1 MTEGVHV
8 YGIRHHGPGSA
19 RALRG
24 ALDAL
29 LPDVVLVEGPPDADS
44 LIGFVGHE
52 QLRPPVALLV
62 YPPDDPGRGVFY
74 PFAVFSPEW
83 QALSWAA
90 ARHVPARFMDLP
102 QALQLASGGD
112 EKETRSADPLEAL
125 ARAAGYDDPEQWWEN
140 VIEQRLEPTGL
151 FAGLLEA
158 MAALRA
164 GAPDPGLRERQR
176 EAHMRRTIRAALKEG
191 FQRVAVICGA
201 WHAPALDDLGPA
213 KADDALLKGLPK
225 RKVEATWI
233 PWTHSRLSF
242 RSGYGAG
249 VGSPGWYAHLW
260 SAPDRAPIRWVTQA
274 AQLLRSE
281 DLDAPP
287 ASVIETVRLAE
298 ALAALRDRPMAGL
311 SELRDA
317 TLSILCG
324 GEAAALQLVHDRL
337 EIGESL
343 GEVPADAPAVPLQ
356 RDLEARQRSLRLRP
370 TSAIRELDLDLR
382 KDGDRERSRLLHRL
396 RILGIDWGQ
405 PLEAFGKVGTFHE
418 LWRLQWD
425 PQMALFVVEAS
436 VFGQTVESAATA
448 AAAKKSEGAEDLP
461 ALAAL
466 LDLCILAELDA
477 AVLRVL
483 ARIQEQAALHSGA
496 AHLMGAMP
504 PLARAARYGDVR
516 GTSKERILPVLE
528 GLFERTLIALPTAA
542 GSLDDEAAQQML
554 SAVDEVEEALRLTGR
569 EDWRREW
576 LEVLA
581 SLTSRDS
588 VHGLLRGR
596 FVRIRHDSGTLDE
609 GGLHA
614 ASRLA
619 LSTAVPATHAAAWL
633 TGLLR
638 GGAVSLLHED
648 GVWHALDRWLRELT
662 PEVFE
667 EAVPLVRRAFSSFQ
681 GPELRAMGE
690 KVKRFGREGST
701 ARAVEVDDE
710 LDPDRADRVLPVL
723 AHLLGTRNV

>member
-1 MTEGVHV
+1 VTEGVHV
-8 YGIRHHGPGSA
+8 FGIRHHGPGSA

-29 LPDVVLVEGPPDADS
+29 LPDVVLVEGPPDADA
-44 LIGFVGHE
+44 LVGFVGHD

-83 QALSWAA
+83 QTLSCAA
-90 ARHVPARFMDLP
+90 GHRVPARFMDLP
-102 QALQLASGGD
+102 QALQLASGDD
-112 EKETRSADPLEAL
+112 EKERRSADPLEAL
-125 ARAAGYDDPEQWWEN
+125 AQAAGYDDPEQWWEQ
-140 VIEQRLEPTGL
+140 VIEQRLEPAGL

-164 GAPDPGLRERQR
+164 TAPDPGLRERQR
-176 EAHMRRTIRAALKEG
+176 EAYMRRTIRAALKEG
-191 FQRVAVICGA
+191 FQRVAVVCGA
-201 WHAPALDDLGPA
+201 WHAPALDELGPA
-213 KADDALLKGLPK
+213 KADDALLKGLQK
-225 RKVEATWI
+225 SKVDATWI

-274 AQLLRSE
+274 AQLLRGE

-287 ASVIETVRLAE
+287 ASVIDTVRLAE

-370 TSAIRELDLDLR
+370 ASAIRELDLDLR
-382 KDGDRERSRLLHRL
+382 KEGDRERSGLLHRL

-405 PLEAFGKVGTFHE
+405 PIESFGKTGTFHE

-425 PQMALFVVEAS
+425 PQMALSVVEAS
-436 VFGQTVESAATA
+436 VFGQTVEAAATA
-448 AAAKKSEGAEDLP
+448 RAQKKSDGADLP

-466 LDLCILAELDA
+466 LDVCILAELDA
-477 AVLRVL
+477 AVLAVL

-496 AHLMGAMP
+496 ANLMGAML

-516 GTSKERILPVLE
+516 GTPKERVLPVLE
-528 GLFERTLIALPTAA
+528 GLFERALIALPAA
-542 GSLDDEAAQQML
+542 AASLDDEAAQQML
-554 SAVDEVEEALRLTGR
+554 SAVDEVEEALRLSGR

-581 SLTSRDS
+581 SLTGRDS

-619 LSTAVPATHAAAWL
+619 LSSAVPAAQAAAWL

-648 GVWHALDRWLRELT
+648 GVWRALDRWLRELT

-681 GPELRAMGE
+681 APELRAMGE
-690 KVKRFGREGST
+690 KVKRFGREGPE
-701 ARAVEVDDE
+701 APAQEVEDD
-710 LDPDRADRVLPVL
+710 LDPERADRVLPVL
-723 AHLLGTRNV
+723 ARLIGTSHA